1 MMSEQKPVMKSIS
14 DALGMAPLVIDAEVT
29 PADEASVP
37 AVVVEPLEVE
47 VSVMDQE
54 AEEDFALVRGKSRD
68 LIEKAEEALDGILR
82 IASGSEHPRAFEVA
96 ANLLKTASDLQ
107 AGLLKLHEQRRQLVP
122 DPDAGK
128 KADAPTTQTNN
139 QYNFYGS
146 TQEFLDK
153 VEALEKERAEK
164 NGTFE

>member
-1 MMSEQKPVMKSIS
+1 MSEQKPVMTSIS
-14 DALGMAPLVIDAEVT
+14 DALGMAPLIIDAQVI
-29 PADEASVP
+29 PASEASVP
-37 AVVVEPLEVE
+37 AVVEPLDVE
-47 VSVMDQE
+47 MSPMDKE

-128 KADAPTTQTNN
+128 KTDAPTNQTNN

-146 TQEFLDK
+146 TQDFLDR
-153 VEALEKERAEK
+153 VEAMENEREEQ
-164 NGTFE
+164 NGTSE